1 MIQNT
6 PVSTPFNFA
15 QTFFIDPA
23 RVAGSDTILVTSVDL
38 YFKTLPSLSRA
49 IATYADPGIAI
60 YVCPVEENTPVLD
73 QYNQLSA
80 AYKKRSQLTAS
91 TTSLIPNKFTFS
103 YPVALKTGRKYAV
116 LIAIDGN
123 ETFEFWTATA
133 DDVDIVSGNR
143 FNPDNS
149 YVDGNFFVI
158 TNGRV
163 LTPQRNVDLTFK
175 LNVAKFTDLD
185 VDYQIVN
192 SDYEFLQVDPVT
204 RSSTFLGGELI
215 YKQSANQAGSVAVVK
230 GSSSVTGNGTSFVS
244 TYKVDDYIIV
254 ESGSSKAALRI
265 ATIASNTSLTT
276 VDVAPFT
283 NATAVYKH
291 TPVAKV
297 LDYEP
302 LNNYMILYG
311 STAANAAFRFQA
323 NDTVVG
329 VDSSATI
336 AISNVVT
343 HTALRYTPTHSI
355 IKPSKTDVTI
365 TTTFANS
372 TYYLANT
379 NAVVV
384 ENNKQKYIDTY
395 HAVVASRSLEV
406 VNSTNLMANT
416 AKSMLETVKFTSQS
430 PYSSPAIP
438 LNRLTFTLTEADINN
453 DSTNEHTSFGNAR
466 SKYISQKFGL
476 TQEQL
481 AEDMRV
487 YLTAYRPSGTS
498 VEVYAKVHNPSDPDD
513 FENKDWTKLELVSL
527 AQNTQ
532 FSDPTNKGDTINLE
546 FAIPQYFAGTTAN
559 GTFTVTSSSRII
571 TGTSGTVNTNIAVG
585 NLVRVYNP
593 LIPDN
598 YFISTV
604 TASNTT
610 TFTVVSDSV
619 NSNTVANSSLVGT
632 GMLVDVIS
640 TYAKS
645 AFVDNQNFNIVR
657 YHNSNGVPFIGYQTF
672 AIKIVMLSENEYT
685 IPIVY
690 DMRALALSA

>member
-1 MIQNT
+1 MIQDT
-6 PVSTPFNFA
+6 PVSTPFNYA

-38 YFKTLPSLSRA
+38 YFKRLPTVSSALA
-49 IATYADPGIAI
+49 NYTDPGVGVFI
-60 YVCPVEENTPVLD
+60 CPVEENVPALD
-73 QYNQLSA
+73 QYFSQSVG
-80 AYKKRSQLTAS
+80 YRKRSEITANAS
-91 TTSLIPNKFTFS
+91 SLIANKFTLS
-103 YPVALKTGRKYAV
+103 RPVALKTGRKYAV
-116 LIAIDGN
+116 LITIDGN
-123 ETFEFWTATA
+123 ESFELWTAAA
-133 DDVDIVSGNR
+133 DDVDVVTGNR

-149 YVDGNFFVI
+149 YVDGNFFSI

-185 VDYQIVN
+185 VEYQIVN
-192 SDYEFLQVDPVT
+192 SDYEFIGVDETT
-204 RSSTFLGGELI
+204 RSSTFLGGEVV
-215 YKQSANQAGSVAVVK
+215 YKQTANATGTVAVVK
-230 GSSSVTGNGTSFVS
+230 GSSSISGNGTSFVL
-244 TYKVDDYIIV
+244 TYKVDDYIIL
-254 ESGSSKAALRI
+254 ESGASKAALRI

-276 VDVAPFT
+276 VESVPFT
-283 NATAVYKH
+283 NATAIHKS
-291 TPVAKV
+291 TPTARI

-302 LNNYMILYG
+302 LNSFMILYG

-323 NDTVVG
+323 NDQIVG

-336 AISNVVT
+336 SISNVVS
-343 HTALRYTPTHSI
+343 HTALRYTPTHTI

-372 TYYLANT
+372 SYYLSNT

-384 ENNKQKYIDTY
+384 ENIKQKYIDNY
-395 HAVVASRSLEV
+395 HAVLASRSLEV

-416 AKSMLETVKFTSQS
+416 SKSMFEVLRFTSS
-430 PYSSPAIP
+430 SAYASPAVP
-438 LNRLTFTLTEADINN
+438 LAGLTFTLTEPDINN
-453 DSTNEHTSFGNAR
+453 DSSNEHTSFGSAR

-487 YLTAYRPSGTS
+487 YLTAYRPSGTEI
-498 VEVYAKVHNPSDPDD
+498 EVYAKMHNPADPDD

-546 FAIPQYFAGTTAN
+546 FAIPQYFTGTTAN